1 MVARDGHCWLVM
13 AGRAVRAIS
22 IVAVAVSA
30 AIACS
35 NTTAPASSAPALA
48 GLAASSAA
56 APDPVVAAAG
66 DIACDPSAN
75 TGAPARCDQAATA
88 AQILALK
95 PAAVLALGDQQY
107 EKNAAS
113 GYDSVFDKT
122 WGQFKHLIHPTI
134 GNHEYLTEGAA
145 GYFDYFGSAAG
156 NSTQGYYSWNLGA
169 WHIIALNSEC
179 SHVGGCRSGSPQE
192 TWLKADL
199 AANPTACILV
209 TWHEPRWS
217 SGEHGNAEQMATI
230 WADLVAAHVDVALA
244 GHNHDYERFPA
255 LDASGNPDASG
266 VQEFVVGTGGKN
278 HYPFA
283 APPIAGE
290 VRDDT
295 AFGILKMTL
304 HPSSYDWQ
312 FLPAPGYSFTDSG
325 SMACR

>member
-1 MVARDGHCWLVM
+1 MT
-13 AGRAVRAIS
+13 GRTLRS
-22 IVAVAVSA
+22 LGIVAVAVTA
-30 AIACS
+30 AMACS
-35 NTTAPASSAPALA
+35 RTTAPALIAPSASTPLA
-48 GLAASSAA
+48 SPSAA
-56 APDPVVAAAG
+56 DPIIAAAG
-66 DIACDPSAN
+66 DIACDPAADS
-75 TGAPARCDQAATA
+75 GAPKRCDQAATA

-95 PAAVLALGDQQY
+95 PVAVLALGDQQY
-107 EKNAAS
+107 EKNTAS
-113 GYDSVFDKT
+113 AYASVFDKT
-122 WGQFKHLIHPTI
+122 WGQFKDLIHPTI
-134 GNHEYLTEGAA
+134 GNHEYLTKGAT

-156 NSTQGYYSWNLGA
+156 DPTQGYYSWNLGA

-179 SHVGGCRSGSPQE
+179 SYIGGCRRGSAQE

-199 AANPTACILV
+199 AANSTPCTLV

-217 SGEHGNAEQMATI
+217 SGEHGNAEQMATL
-230 WADLVAAHVDVALA
+230 WNDLVAAHVDVALT

-255 LDASGNPDASG
+255 LDAAGNPDPTG

-278 HYPFA
+278 HYPFT
-283 APPIAGE
+283 APAFAGE

-304 HPSSYDWQ
+304 HPSSYNWE